1 LLNAL
6 LNRKPTSPENALIS
20 AYRSRLEYENARH
33 GKAGYPPALLGSY
46 ELAKRL
52 TFNPM
57 SMQEPKGREV
67 VLKAADYL
75 AKNRVLEKPI
85 TPEFLG

>member
-1 LLNAL
+1 VSSSSAVTWILVTTWRTVWVVERSEAAVRNAF
-6 LNRKPTSPENALIS
+6 TS
-20 AYRSRLEYENARH
+20 
-33 GKAGYPPALLGSY
+33 
-46 ELAKRL
+46 KRL

-57 SMQEPKGREV
+57 SIQEPKGREV

-85 TPEFLG
+85 TQEFLG

>member
-1 LLNAL
+1 VAANVDEAVKLSAAKMKVSEAALKNAF
-6 LNRKPTSPENALIS
+6 SS
-20 AYRSRLEYENARH
+20 
-33 GKAGYPPALLGSY
+33 
-46 ELAKRL
+46 KRL
-52 TFNPM
+52 TFKPM
-57 SMQEPKGREV
+57 SMKDPKGREV